1 MSVRE
6 SWSESGPSIWPLGA
20 DLMKRSIHREYR
32 TRQYEQPHSR
42 QRIVTGSSWRQQG
55 TLVDRVT
62 PVPSALVSHT
72 ESSPLLFQKLSP
84 THPQLLSIGLGHV
97 FRTQTRRAKRVT
109 DVNHSETFGPY
120 TEPVWLQFRK
130 HNNKGVQSVT
140 LHASTEL
147 TDEHLNDADLTLF
160 RLNAGEKA
168 EAQITAHA
176 NSTYSVNFA
185 QMPGPG
191 PGAGTTDSDKDKD
204 KPTQFPRLANGSCLG
219 PCGGTPQLITD
230 CPEGKVGECN
240 GDTLECV
247 DPERPG
253 SD

>member
-1 MSVRE
+1 M
-6 SWSESGPSIWPLGA
+6 
-20 DLMKRSIHREYR
+20 
-32 TRQYEQPHSR
+32 
-42 QRIVTGSSWRQQG
+42 
-55 TLVDRVT
+55 
-62 PVPSALVSHT
+62 
-72 ESSPLLFQKLSP
+72 
-84 THPQLLSIGLGHV
+84 
-97 FRTQTRRAKRVT
+97 T

-191 PGAGTTDSDKDKD
+191 PGPGAGTTDGDKD

-240 GDTLECV
+240 GDKLECV